1 MKEKA
6 KTEMIINDFLKAW
19 QTLDAELICKHL
31 DESFRY
37 DSQWVFEFL
46 DCKGYKEYIRGK
58 FETLRKN
65 NVKLEVAIVVD
76 AYWGGEMLAIKQD
89 GNVCY
94 YRIKVKDD
102 KVVKGDLCAF

>member
-6 KTEMIINDFLKAW
+6 NTQIIINDFLKAW
-19 QTLDAELICKHL
+19 QMLDAELICKNL
-31 DESFRY
+31 DGSFRY
-37 DSQWVFEFL
+37 DSQWVFESL
-46 DCKGYKEYIRGK
+46 ECKGYKEYIRGK

-65 NVKLEVAIVVD
+65 NVKLEVAIF
-76 AYWGGEMLAIKQD
+76 AYAYLGGEMLAIKQD
-89 GNVCY
+89 GNVYY